1 MFIWRPVIAKVVS
14 LQDVK
19 TGVVTLADLVK
30 INAILD
36 MKSDME
42 YYFSKKD
49 GEY

>member
-1 MFIWRPVIAKVVS
+1 M
-14 LQDVK
+14 QDVK